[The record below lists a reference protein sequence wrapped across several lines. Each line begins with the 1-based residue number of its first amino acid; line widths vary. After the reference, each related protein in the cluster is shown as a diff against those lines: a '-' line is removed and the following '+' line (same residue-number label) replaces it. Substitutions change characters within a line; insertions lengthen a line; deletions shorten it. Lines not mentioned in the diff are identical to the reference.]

1 MFNYQNNFK
10 LFDEK
15 KRQYTDDS
23 RNEEHMAAEEGQI
36 DELISLESAL
46 PVVHKKEVANQKFKL
61 TIRVRSGDRK
71 TQEML

>member
-1 MFNYQNNFK
+1 M
-10 LFDEK
+10 
-15 KRQYTDDS
+15 T
-23 RNEEHMAAEEGQI
+23 AEEGQI

-46 PVVHKKEVANQKFKL
+46 PVVHKKKVANQKFKL